1 MKIFRTLD
9 KIFENKG
16 LFHIISDSEK
26 KELREAGLEYLTH
39 GGGFWIIEEKKSGK
53 IYKVKMCLGNES
65 SRNLKIVFYLHKIL
79 EIIFKDKFLEIE
91 AVRFGKT
98 EIIVQNKVD
107 TTQVGA
113 DRKYLDSVLLTDDI
127 RSLFYPIEI
136 KIDTLLDNFFYNGA
150 KLKYL
155 DLVQNNFLKSD
166 FDLQTL
172 ITKMVKMSF
181 PADEIEEVRD
191 NGERIIKLTTGEHGN
206 SF

>member
-1 MKIFRTLD
+1 
-9 KIFENKG
+9 
-16 LFHIISDSEK
+16 
-26 KELREAGLEYLTH
+26 
-39 GGGFWIIEEKKSGK
+39 
-53 IYKVKMCLGNES
+53 MCLGNES

-206 SF
+206 SLETLNSFDPGW